1 MTEELVRNVYDVV
14 STSRDSAMV
23 QDIVI
28 SNPDELDP
36 SRTRRIMRSLLINN
50 SKNKAASVKIEL
62 IHQRRANIDDPWQ
75 DVDSFN
81 LATLK
86 AGQEV
91 RLQLNPGQTYNLYQE
106 LTALYALTENGVPRG
121 NRRFVG
127 LDEHGV
133 VVNAPTHEL
142 VKYLLANDNPAFW
155 RAVDE
160 LKPDLLSAVVLKK
173 QHEQRHKVV
182 EQFQTQLE
190 AEEWSEGD
198 WQTFFEANTWIFGHG
213 LAYQFLDIVSGQPHY
228 GGVTLGGSGG
238 QRGDFL
244 MATAAENRF
253 AVLVD
258 IKKPQT
264 ELLTR
269 PLYRNKVYGL
279 SQELVGGMAQV
290 QSNCRTWTLDGA
302 RQEENRELLE
312 HQGISTYEPKGI
324 LVIGN
329 TRQLNDVNKRATFEL
344 FRRNLHNP
352 EILTFDE
359 LLARAS
365 YLVIQP
371 LA

>member
-1 MTEELVRNVYDVV
+1 MAEEFMLKSYDVEG
-14 STSRDSAMV
+14 TSRDSATV

-28 SNPDELDP
+28 SNPDDLDT
-36 SRTRRIMRSLLINN
+36 SRTRRIMRSLLVNN
-50 SKNKAASVKIEL
+50 SKNKAASVKITL
-62 IHQRRANIDDPWQ
+62 IHQRRANAEQAWQ

-81 LATLK
+81 LGNLK

-91 RLQLNPGQTYNLYQE
+91 RLQLSLGQTYRLYQE
-106 LTALYALTENGVPRG
+106 LTALYALTENGIPRG

-127 LDEHGV
+127 LDERGV

-142 VKYLLANDNPAFW
+142 VEYLLANDNPDFW
-155 RAVDE
+155 QAVDE
-160 LKPDLLSAVVLKK
+160 LKPDMLTAVALKK
-173 QHEQRHKVV
+173 QHEQRQVV
-182 EQFQTQLE
+182 VDQFRVQLE

-213 LAYQFLDIVSGQPHY
+213 LAYQFLDIVSEQPHY
-228 GGVTLGGSGG
+228 GGVTLSGIGG

-253 AVLVD
+253 TVLVD

-264 ELLTR
+264 ELLTKT
-269 PLYRNKVYGL
+269 LYRNKVYGL
-279 SQELVGGMAQV
+279 SQELVGGIAQV
-290 QSNCRTWTLDGA
+290 QSNCRTWALEGA

-312 HQGISTYEPKGI
+312 QRGIFTYEPKGI

-329 TRQLNDVNKRATFEL
+329 TKQLDEMNKRATFEL

-352 EILTFDE
+352 EVLTFDE